1 MDIDRPLTPDSYKI
15 IHLIY
20 ENSKAYVD
28 LKISN
33 KNYFKEFKV
42 EEPKCFIA
50 KVYRSICNA
59 RNDLF
64 GYQYNREQEK
74 RVKYHW
80 LLKLAYVTWFINM
93 CM

>member
-42 EEPKCFIA
+42 EEPKCFI
-50 KVYRSICNA
+50 N
-59 RNDLF
+59 
-64 GYQYNREQEK
+64 
-74 RVKYHW
+74 
-80 LLKLAYVTWFINM
+80 
-93 CM
+93 